1 MSQKVSSLQSLKKV
15 LQQQKLYFITLLFA
29 LLYLYAGHM
38 WAVDGLPPSM
48 THAQGGEP
56 VTATVTAILTDT
68 DAVRPNIAKFKH
80 IRFTAQLTEGSEKG
94 STVTVSQNKA
104 GTYYS
109 NREVAVG
116 DRVLVIKNIEHA
128 GTWDYVEHQ
137 RSHILLGILV
147 IFALCI
153 LWYAKAKGFN
163 TLLSLFFCIAAIF
176 TVFVPAILSGKNIY
190 LWTFLTCTAIVSTNL
205 LLVNGFHKKNLATAL
220 GCLCGIL
227 VAALTSMAADSFLHL
242 TGIIDEESVYLLL
255 LNKENPIDLRAI
267 VFSAII
273 IGALGAIM
281 DVAMDIASALYEMS
295 QNEEMPTRHTL
306 WQAGNNIGRDILGM
320 MSNTLVLAYI
330 GGSLTVVLLY
340 AAYTYSF
347 AALVNR
353 EMVVVEIL
361 QAIIG
366 SFGIL
371 FTIPCTSFISSRLYA
386 KRRRIRR
393 RL

>member
-1 MSQKVSSLQSLKKV
+1 MSQRFSLLHSCKHLI
-15 LQQQKLYFITLLFA
+15 LHQKLYLATLLAA
-29 LLYLYAGHM
+29 LCYLLIGHM
-38 WAVDGLPPSM
+38 WAMEGLPPSM
-48 THAQGGEP
+48 THTQGGEP
-56 VTATVTAILTDT
+56 VTAKVTSIITDT
-68 DAVRPNIAKFKH
+68 AAARPNVAKFKH
-80 IRFTAQLTEGSEKG
+80 IRFTAKLTEGPEKG
-94 STVTVSQNKA
+94 STITASQNKA

-109 NREVAVG
+109 NRDVAVG
-116 DRVLVIKNIEHA
+116 DSVLVIKSIERSEN
-128 GTWDYVEHQ
+128 WDYVEHQ

-205 LLVNGFHKKNLATAL
+205 LLVNGYHKKTLATAL

-227 VAALTSMAADSFLHL
+227 VAAITSVAADSFLHL
-242 TGIIDEESVYLLL
+242 TGIIDEESVHLLL

-295 QNEEMPTRHTL
+295 QSEEKPTRHML

-330 GGSLTVVLLY
+330 GGSLTLVLLY

-347 AALVNR
+347 TALVNR

-361 QAIIG
+361 QAVIG

-386 KRRRIRR
+386 KRRHIRR